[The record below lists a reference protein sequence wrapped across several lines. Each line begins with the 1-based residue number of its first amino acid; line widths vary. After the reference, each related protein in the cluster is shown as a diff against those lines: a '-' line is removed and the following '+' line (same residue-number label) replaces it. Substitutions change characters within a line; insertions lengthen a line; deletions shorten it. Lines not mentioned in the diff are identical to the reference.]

1 MQIESPNSKRKF
13 ESSPSMMGV
22 YYEDRRIGHVLGRGD
37 EGFEA
42 FDHTERSLGIF
53 KSEDEAAA
61 AIWKA
66 AR

>member
-1 MQIESPNSKRKF
+1 MEIQSSNFKRKVQ
-13 ESSPSMMGV
+13 SSSATMGV
-22 YYEDRRIGHVLGRGD
+22 YYEQRRIGHVLERGE

-53 KSEDEAAA
+53 NNEDDATT

-66 AR
+66 AQ